1 MIEIY
6 GKAGCNKCAQA
17 VNLCEQQGLDYSY
30 KSLDTDFT
38 REDIFD
44 WFPGARTFPQIKIS
58 DQRIGGYDQLQQYVQ
73 NRKV

>member
-6 GKAGCNKCAQA
+6 GKEGCNKCVQA

-30 KSLDTDFT
+30 KSLDTDFD
-38 REDIFD
+38 REDIFN
-44 WFPGARTFPQIKIS
+44 WFPGAKTFPQIRIS
-58 DQRIGGYDQLQQYVQ
+58 DQSIGGYDQLQQYLQ